1 MKKITLV
8 IVVLVFSSL
17 VYSANVYWSG
27 KSASTDNISDGT
39 NWWSGV
45 NPSSGDNLYFD
56 HTEGSRHSV
65 YSNYASGSWFGNIIT
80 YSGAGGIKLY
90 GDNTYAYKFE
100 NKSDNNLF
108 EISNPTIGNRIGYDL
123 EINPVGD

>member
-1 MKKITLV
+1 MRKFTLLI
-8 IVVLVFSSL
+8 IVSFLSCL
-17 VYSANVYWSG
+17 VYSADVYWSG

-45 NPSSGDNLYFD
+45 NPSSGDNLYFNN
-56 HTEGSRHSV
+56 TGGFRHWV

-90 GDNTYAYKFE
+90 GDNTYAFKFE
-100 NKSDNNLF
+100 NNSDNNLF
-108 EISNPTIGNRIGYDL
+108 EISNPTIGNRIGY
-123 EINPVGD
+123 N